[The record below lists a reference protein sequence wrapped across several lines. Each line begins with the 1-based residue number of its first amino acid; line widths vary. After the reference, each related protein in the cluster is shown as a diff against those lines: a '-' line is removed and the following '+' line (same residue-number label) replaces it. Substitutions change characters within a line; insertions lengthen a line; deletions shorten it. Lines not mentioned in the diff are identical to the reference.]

1 MAIINYTD
9 QIKYTGKGYLDAK
22 MMPVATVD
30 DLKKISRTQRF
41 EGLTI
46 TVLNNGNPQDY
57 WLIGGTKDSN
67 WTLKDTSNLN
77 ELKLRLENGFLKLI
91 NNGVELGE
99 PINVDDFFPET
110 EVSIK
115 DVEYTTNDDVNNNGI
130 FMCFTYTDETKK
142 YLNMSQFL
150 SNIYTSGEG
159 IIINDNVI
167 SIDDALIGKI
177 NTLETDVKTVSGKIE
192 DIKTRLENLS
202 KLNEIIQSNTDAIS
216 KNTTD
221 ITELKDKIN
230 AITSTGEGLIPDGET
245 IGIKEDESKALYVKI
260 LNKDGN
266 MVKVDTNNN
275 GEVGI
280 FASISYFEEDE
291 ELL

>member
-22 MMPVATVD
+22 MMPVASVEE
-30 DLKKISRTQRF
+30 LNKISRTQRF

-57 WLIGGTKDSN
+57 WLIGGTANSN
-67 WTLKDTSNLN
+67 WVPKNSTNFN
-77 ELKLRLENGFLKLI
+77 ELRLTLENGFLKLLNG
-91 NNGVELGE
+91 NNELGE
-99 PINVDDFFPET
+99 SIDINAFFPEF
-110 EVSIK
+110 EKSIK
-115 DVEYTTNDDVNNNGI
+115 DVEYTLKDDENNDGI
-130 FMCFTYTDETKK
+130 FMCFSYTDDTKK

-150 SNIYTSGEG
+150 SSIYEAGEG
-159 IIINDNVI
+159 IVINDNII
-167 SIDDALIGKI
+167 SINDALIGRI
-177 NTLETDVKTVSGKIE
+177 NEIETEVKTVSSKIE
-192 DIKTRLENLS
+192 DIKARLENLS
-202 KLNEIIQSNTDAIS
+202 KLNEIVESNTIAIN
-216 KNTTD
+216 KNATD

-266 MVKVDTNNN
+266 IVKVDTNND